1 MAAEHPESAWLW
13 APGEPE
19 RLALLPVR
27 HPEVWAFRKKIE
39 ALHWTAQEVDM
50 GRDAAD
56 WARLTP
62 PERALV
68 THVLSFF
75 ARVDIDVLGNLEEGL
90 GPLVDCLEAQFVYA
104 AQKDQEC
111 VHSEVYA
118 LSIETLLP
126 EGERERALRAV
137 VASPSVRRM
146 REWALAAFAGAGPGR
161 RLAAAAFV
169 EGVMFS
175 ASFAVLQWLRTR
187 DLLPGLTVAN
197 EYIARDEGVHTAFSC
212 HLFTR
217 WLAPAARPGRAE
229 VRAML
234 EGLLPLLDD
243 FVAEGMPEALPG
255 LAPADL
261 RAYTRHTARAVYA
274 DLGFDDLPMG
284 ANPLP
289 MMEAMCLNGVGKA
302 NFFERRVTSYQRPVG
317 AGAAALG
324 VDDSPLDD

>member
-1 MAAEHPESAWLW
+1 MDPAASAWTW
-13 APGEPE
+13 QPGESE
-19 RLALLPVR
+19 RLALLPIR
-27 HPEVWAFRKKIE
+27 HESIWAFRKKLE
-39 ALHWTAQEVDM
+39 GLHWTAQEVDM
-50 GRDAAD
+50 SRDAAD
-56 WARLTP
+56 WKRLSA

-75 ARVDIDVLGNLEEGL
+75 ARVDIDVLGNLEDGI

-118 LSIETLLP
+118 LSIETLLGP
-126 EGERERALRAV
+126 GEREAALRAV

-146 REWALAAFAGAGPGR
+146 REWALAAFAGAGAGR
-161 RLAAAAFV
+161 RLAAAALV

-175 ASFAVLQWLRTR
+175 ASFAILQWLRSR

-197 EYIARDEGVHTAFSC
+197 EYIARDEGVHTLFSC
-212 HLFTR
+212 HLFAR

-234 EGLLPLLDD
+234 DSLLPLLDD
-243 FVAEGMPEALPG
+243 FVAEGMPAPISG
-255 LAPADL
+255 LSPAEL
-261 RAYTRHTARAVYA
+261 RAYTHYTARAVYA
-274 DLGFDDLPMG
+274 DLGFDDLPLG

-289 MMEAMCLNGVGKA
+289 MMETMCLNSVGKA
-302 NFFERRVTSYQRPVG
+302 NFFERRGAAYQRPAT
-317 AGAAALG
+317 AGASDLA
-324 VDDSPLDD
+324 VDDTPFSDD